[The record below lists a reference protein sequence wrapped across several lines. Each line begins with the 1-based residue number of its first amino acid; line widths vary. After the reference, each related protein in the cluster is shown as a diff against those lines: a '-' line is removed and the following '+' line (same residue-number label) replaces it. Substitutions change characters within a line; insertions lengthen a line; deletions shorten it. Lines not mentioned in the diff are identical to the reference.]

1 MRGVSMFLVRFFSSE
16 GMDLLPDA
24 YLFRWPHFLYLGF
37 CILAFFLLMKLPDHR
52 RPMVRKTIV
61 TVSCVLLLFFKYGG
75 EAIFVSEWIR
85 FGSAISSF
93 SHPFW
98 DWRTL
103 ISFQVCGVNN
113 VLLPLVVWFNL
124 KPLKDFVYPASIL
137 GGIAVLLYPVGV
149 LFGDP
154 LVLTFPMV
162 RTLVVHFLLVFLP
175 CYLIKIDE
183 FRLES
188 RYWYRA
194 GIGCVLMIA
203 WSMYGNLFVNPS
215 ANNMY
220 LMKNPF
226 AGGPVPILNLLP
238 DGWHTIPMI
247 TLVFLGFLLVYRIAA
262 GYERRFRPP
271 RPSEQ
276 K

>member
-1 MRGVSMFLVRFFSSE
+1 MFLVRFFSSE

-24 YLFRWPHFLYLGF
+24 YLFQWPHFLYLGL
-37 CILAFFLLMKLPDHR
+37 CILTFFLLMKLPDHR
-52 RPMVRKTIV
+52 HPLVRKIIV
-61 TVSCVLLLFFKYGG
+61 TTGCVLLLFFKYAG
-75 EAIFVSEWIR
+75 EIIFVSEWFR
-85 FGSAISSF
+85 YGNAVSTF
-93 SHPFW
+93 SHPLW
-98 DWRTL
+98 DWRTV

-113 VLLPLVVWFNL
+113 VLLPLVVWFNW

-137 GGIAVLLYPVGV
+137 GGTAVLLYPVGV

-154 LVLTFPMV
+154 LVLTFPML

-175 CYLIKIDE
+175 LYLIKIGE

-194 GIGCVLMIA
+194 LIGCILMIA
-203 WSMYGNLFVNPS
+203 WSMYGNLFVDRS

-220 LMKNPF
+220 LMRNPF
-226 AGGPVPILNLLP
+226 AGGPVPILNQLP

-247 TLVFLGFLLVYRIAA
+247 TLVILGFLLVYFLVGR
-262 GYERRFRPP
+262 Y
-271 RPSEQ
+271 Q
-276 K
+276 KKVGTVPKSGSRSSD